1 MLPVKLTKIREQ
13 GRRQL
18 KNLVMRLQHT
28 QMVKEAKVAVHR
40 GHVVL
45 IDVVHVTCTAL
56 FGTNHGCH

>member
-45 IDVVHVTCTAL
+45 SDVVHGFVWD
-56 FGTNHGCH
+56 